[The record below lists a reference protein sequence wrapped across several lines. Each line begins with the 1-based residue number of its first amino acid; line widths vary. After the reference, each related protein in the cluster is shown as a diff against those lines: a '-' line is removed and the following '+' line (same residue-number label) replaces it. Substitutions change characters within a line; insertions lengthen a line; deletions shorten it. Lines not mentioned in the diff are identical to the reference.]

1 MLNLTAG
8 APDLWEPQAV
18 EVFRKDCRVVFGL
31 ARGVTGPRRSSPN
44 TPQGSRSIKELSQRS
59 RLRLLHNAKNAE
71 LDLLSMITLTY
82 PAEWPGDGREV
93 KRHLDSFRKALRRR
107 FPQAQDLWF
116 LEFQARGAPHFH
128 VLLSCRIPFGRK
140 KMARAWVAA
149 TWFRIVDSGDK
160 KHLMAGTAWENCRTV
175 DGAARYVAKYACKTH
190 QKAVPP
196 HYQNVGR
203 FWGGSRLLRPEVQ
216 CRIPVT
222 AADIEKVCEGK
233 QIRAKDG
240 KILKYLWDTNH
251 LFQCWNS
258 AQRAVSGPYGL
269 NGRPPMKLR
278 VSCNRI
284 PPPPSN
290 TSHMRISGK
299 TPGGSCLRTYRL
311 RPHLDSLSC
320 STTSKGG

>member
-18 EVFRKDCRVVFGL
+18 EIFRKDCRVVFGL

-44 TPQGSRSIKELSQRS
+44 TPQGSRTIKELSQRS
-59 RLRLLHNAKNAE
+59 RLRLLHNAKNSE

-82 PAEWPGDGREV
+82 PASWPGDGREV
-93 KRHLDSFRKALRRR
+93 KRHLDAFRKALRRK

-160 KHLMAGTAWENCRTV
+160 RHLMAGTAWENCRTI
-175 DGAARYVAKYACKTH
+175 DGAARYVAKYACKTE
-190 QKAVPP
+190 QKSVPP

-203 FWGGSRLLRPEVQ
+203 FWGGSRLLRPEVH
-216 CRIPVT
+216 CRIQVT
-222 AADIEKVCEGK
+222 AEEIEKVCSGR
-233 QIRAKDG
+233 QVRAKDG
-240 KILKYLWDTNH
+240 KILKYLWDTRS
-251 LFQCWNS
+251 LFLTSFSPSVAGCKQSCSNGGTTISLSRGESPTPPRMSSKFKSPNS
-258 AQRAVSGPYGL
+258 GNWR
-269 NGRPPMKLR
+269 
-278 VSCNRI
+278 
-284 PPPPSN
+284 
-290 TSHMRISGK
+290 
-299 TPGGSCLRTYRL
+299 GGSRRKIYQLL
-311 RPHLDSLSC
+311 PDLNDWNF
-320 STTSKGG
+320 STS